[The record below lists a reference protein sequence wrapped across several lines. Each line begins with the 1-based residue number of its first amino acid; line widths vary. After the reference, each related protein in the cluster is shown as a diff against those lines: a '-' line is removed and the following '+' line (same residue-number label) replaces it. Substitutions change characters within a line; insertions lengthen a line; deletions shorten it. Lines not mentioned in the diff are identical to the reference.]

1 MRFALLNCGI
11 QSQLAAKYLVE
22 KYDFESFSIY
32 KLLEDTKNQ
41 YFKQIN
47 YNNFI
52 DLLKL
57 SYEKLDKYSL
67 VNYIIRKSDKIKNV
81 VIPDISNITEYYS
94 LLLEDFI
101 PIKFETKEINYDS
114 ILNTIPMLRIQ
125 NESNVDHFYKNIDSL
140 LENYDTLYT
149 NRTKGGIIKYI
160 DETQEE

>member
-1 MRFALLNCGI
+1 MKFAFLNCGI
-11 QSQLAAKYLVE
+11 QSQLAAKYLIE
-22 KYDFESFSIY
+22 KHDFELFSIY

-41 YFKQIN
+41 YFKQIDHD
-47 YNNFI
+47 NFI
-52 DLLKL
+52 NLLKL

-67 VNYIIRKSDKIKNV
+67 VNYIIRKSDKVKNI

-125 NESNVDHFYKNIDSL
+125 NESNIDHFYKNIDSL
-140 LENYDTLYT
+140 LENYNTLYA

>member
-1 MRFALLNCGI
+1 MKFAFLNCGI
-11 QSQLAAKYLVE
+11 QSQLAAKYLIE
-22 KYDFESFSIY
+22 KHDFELFSIY

-41 YFKQIN
+41 YFKQIDHD
-47 YNNFI
+47 NFI
-52 DLLKL
+52 NLLKL

-67 VNYIIRKSDKIKNV
+67 VNYIIRKSDKVKNI

-125 NESNVDHFYKNIDSL
+125 NESNIDHFYKNIDSL
-140 LENYDTLYT
+140 LENYNTLYT